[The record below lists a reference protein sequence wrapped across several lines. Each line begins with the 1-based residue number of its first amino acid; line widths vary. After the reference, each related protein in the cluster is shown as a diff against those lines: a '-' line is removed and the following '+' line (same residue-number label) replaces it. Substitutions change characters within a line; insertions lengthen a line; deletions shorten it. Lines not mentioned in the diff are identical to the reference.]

1 MRDPEKD
8 RLLKENQR
16 LRELHELDILQDE
29 PNEALQELVEK
40 TAKIFEVPICVVSLV
55 LEDRQWFKAHVGL
68 PEDLARCRQ
77 TPRDISFCNHVVE
90 SMEPMVVTH
99 GSQDKRFCENPLVM
113 QYGLQFYAGVPLV
126 TKHKNAI
133 GTLCLY
139 DYKPRQFF
147 KEDIRLLSIFA
158 QRAIAQLELK
168 RDLAEAQR
176 EKERYRYLSIMDTFL
191 DIYNRQFLM
200 DMVDAECRRSRRF
213 RHPFSFLL
221 LDVDKFKEINDQH
234 GHLAGDRVLQEIVK
248 VIKGSVREVDII
260 GRFGG
265 DEIGI
270 AMPEADLEVARK
282 VAERLKDAVSQH
294 RFVYQGNKLNVTV
307 SIGIASSENALTE
320 EVLHF
325 ADRALY
331 KAKDQ
336 GRNQVVTLRT

>member
-8 RLLKENQR
+8 RLLVENQR
-16 LRELHELDILQDE
+16 LRELYELDILEDE
-29 PNEALQELVEK
+29 PDAALQELVRK
-40 TAKIFEVPICVVSLV
+40 TAKIFEVPICAISLV
-55 LEDRQWFKAHVGL
+55 LEDWQWFKAHIGL
-68 PEDLARCRQ
+68 PEDLSKCRQ
-77 TPRDISFCNHVVE
+77 TPRDISFCKHVVE
-90 SMEPMVVTH
+90 SMEPLVVTH
-99 GSQDKRFCENPLVM
+99 GARDKRFCENPLVI
-113 QYGLQFYAGVPLV
+113 QYGLQFYVGVPLI
-126 TKHKNAI
+126 TKHKNAV

-139 DYKPRQFF
+139 DYKPRQFL
-147 KEDIRLLSIFA
+147 KEDIHLLSLFA

-168 RDLAEAQR
+168 RDLAQAQR

-191 DIYNRQFLM
+191 DIYNRQSLM
-200 DMVDAECRRSRRF
+200 DMVDAECKRSRRF
-213 RHPFSFLL
+213 RHPFAFIL
-221 LDVDKFKEINDQH
+221 LDVDKFKEINDQY
-234 GHLAGDRVLQEIVK
+234 GHLAGDRVLQDIVR
-248 VIKGSVREVDII
+248 VIKGAVREVDII

-270 AMPEADLEVARK
+270 AMPKADLEVARK

-294 RFVYQGNKLNVTV
+294 RFVYQGHRLNVTI
-307 SIGIASSENALTE
+307 SIGIASSEDALTE